1 VATVQ
6 TFVSEVAQMPQELL
20 TIPTAQQQVKVACVL
35 KVAEVEFL
43 IAAQVPMP
51 IAVLWQVDFITHW
64 V

>member
-6 TFVSEVAQMPQELL
+6 IFVSEVAQIPQELL
-20 TIPTAQQQVKVACVL
+20 TIPTAQQQVKVA
-35 KVAEVEFL
+35 EVEFL
-43 IAAQVPMP
+43 IAAQAPMP